1 MELPRNC
8 LRRRSHKASR
18 KCCPY
23 TVLVRS
29 LYEPHTFLYCP
40 YTAWN
45 RLLIFYKHQ
54 CFSDI
59 QFEIRSFM
67 RTSRCMSF
75 ILTKISHTHSEV
87 LHPQP
92 RPLKQQTNIEIK
104 YTFKAATFIY
114 IYICVHESAMDVS
127 ILWKGTIPFESGSQ
141 YKYYTHIYIG
151 ESLADEVLR
160 PQPRTLKLQTKHRNQ
175 IHVQGCYI
183 YIYIYIY
190 MRARSCNGCLHF
202 VGSNDSVREWKQR
215 QG

>member
-1 MELPRNC
+1 MLSLHGPCTVIIRT
-8 LRRRSHKASR
+8 SHVSI
-18 KCCPY
+18 
-23 TVLVRS
+23 LS
-29 LYEPHTFLYCP
+29 LYGMEPAFDFLQTP
-40 YTAWN
+40 MFFRHSIRNSIFHAHVQMHVFHSDQDLSHAFRGFASPAQTAQTTN
-45 RLLIFYKHQ
+45 EHRNQIH
-54 CFSDI
+54 I
-59 QFEIRSFM
+59 QGCYI
-67 RTSRCMSF
+67 
-75 ILTKISHTHSEV
+75 
-87 LHPQP
+87 
-92 RPLKQQTNIEIK
+92 
-104 YTFKAATFIY
+104 YIY